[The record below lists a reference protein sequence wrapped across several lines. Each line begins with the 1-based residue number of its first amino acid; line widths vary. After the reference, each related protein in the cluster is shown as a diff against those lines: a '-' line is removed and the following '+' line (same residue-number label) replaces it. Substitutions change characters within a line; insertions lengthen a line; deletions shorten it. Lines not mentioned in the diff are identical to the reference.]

1 VAHSKEWPG
10 NKYCP
15 SVVGSLE
22 RAGMCV
28 GEERTGNNIFLG
40 VVGTIK
46 LSTGK
51 SGKVCKEGVRE

>member
-1 VAHSKEWPG
+1 
-10 NKYCP
+10 
-15 SVVGSLE
+15 
-22 RAGMCV
+22 M
-28 GEERTGNNIFLG
+28 GEERTGNNMFLG